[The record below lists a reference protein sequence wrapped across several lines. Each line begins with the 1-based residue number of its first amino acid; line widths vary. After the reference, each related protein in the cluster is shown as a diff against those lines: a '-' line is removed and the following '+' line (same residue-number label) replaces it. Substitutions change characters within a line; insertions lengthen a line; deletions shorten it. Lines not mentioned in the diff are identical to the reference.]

1 MIRFRIICPECGAVV
16 ITPNRLAAVLEVCPS
31 CRRHVW
37 DLYDA
42 LMADHVSPDTGQV
55 VGQTVQS

>member
-1 MIRFRIICPECGAVV
+1 MTRFRIICPECSAVV

-31 CRRHVW
+31 CKRHVW

-42 LMADHVSPDTGQV
+42 LMADLVNPESGKVITRQAQV
-55 VGQTVQS
+55 

>member
-1 MIRFRIICPECGAVV
+1 MTRFRIICPECGAVV

-31 CRRHVW
+31 CRHHVW

-42 LMADHVSPDTGQV
+42 LMADHVSPESGKV
-55 VGQTVQS
+55 ISRSVQA

>member
-1 MIRFRIICPECGAVV
+1 MTRFRIICPECGAAV
-16 ITPNRLAAVLEVCPS
+16 ITANRLAAVLEVCPS

-42 LMADHVSPDTGQV
+42 LLADLVSPASGQV
-55 VGQTVQS
+55 VGHTVRA